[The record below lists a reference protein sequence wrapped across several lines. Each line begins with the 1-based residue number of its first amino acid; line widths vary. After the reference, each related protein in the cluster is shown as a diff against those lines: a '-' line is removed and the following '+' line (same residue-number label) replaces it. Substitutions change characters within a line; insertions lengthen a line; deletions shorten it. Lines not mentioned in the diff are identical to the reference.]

1 MALQNA
7 MNQSCMGLTG
17 NNCQGGVALTSYFL
31 SSLNFHVPSQ
41 MIQVLLLQ
49 ASSSKSILLF
59 IHSGLLYGLLV
70 LTGQPSHTSCGL
82 FSSPY
87 RAELRLIIVGSLA

>member
-49 ASSSKSILLF
+49 ASSSKSILFF
-59 IHSGLLYGLLV
+59 IHS
-70 LTGQPSHTSCGL
+70 GL

-87 RAELRLIIVGSLA
+87 RAELRLTIVGSLT